1 MVGLSR
7 LHITIVTSVIEV
19 HPELS
24 TQFHVFL
31 LTDVQIKF
39 HFRVEV

>member
-7 LHITIVTSVIEV
+7 LHIKIVTSVFEV
-19 HPELS
+19 LPELS

-39 HFRVEV
+39 HFRVEL